1 MKSFFGPEVS
11 DSERPKPCSPSLK
24 QRTKFITH
32 CYPLDIHGVGRVI
45 NITNQ
50 TSPTIKQRFIALGLA
65 LQFLP
70 CFSTVSDS
78 SSASPPIPTI
88 HHHHSSTSQPSSQ
101 YLNMH
106 GPYLSYWPISEAQA
120 WTSVVQPC
128 VASTHLPAYN
138 IIGAAPRLRCAE
150 DEVPIRPVTRRNKSS
165 SSSSSLRK
173 KTAGGVGAKRT
184 DPVTRE
190 NLFKISMACAREE
203 DLDAPFSI
211 VPAARSSER
220 RTRTGSE
227 TSTSASSSDL
237 PSITEEEE

>member
-1 MKSFFGPEVS
+1 M
-11 DSERPKPCSPSLK
+11 
-24 QRTKFITH
+24 
-32 CYPLDIHGVGRVI
+32 
-45 NITNQ
+45 
-50 TSPTIKQRFIALGLA
+50 
-65 LQFLP
+65 P

-78 SSASPPIPTI
+78 SASLSIPTI
-88 HHHHSSTSQPSSQ
+88 HHRSLTSQPRSQ
-101 YLNMH
+101 SLTMH
-106 GPYLSYWPISEAQA
+106 GPYLSYWPISETQV

-150 DEVPIRPVTRRNKSS
+150 DEVPVRPVTRRNNKALSS
-165 SSSSSLRK
+165 SSSSSSRK
-173 KTAGGVGAKRT
+173 KNGVGAKRT

-203 DLDAPFSI
+203 DLDAPFSM
-211 VPAARSSER
+211 VAAAAQPMER